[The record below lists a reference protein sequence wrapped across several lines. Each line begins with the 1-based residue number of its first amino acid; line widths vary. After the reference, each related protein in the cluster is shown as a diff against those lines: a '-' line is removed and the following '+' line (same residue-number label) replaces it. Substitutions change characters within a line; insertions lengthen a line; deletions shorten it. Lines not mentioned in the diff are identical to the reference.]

1 MSRILLVR
9 HGESEWNALGRWQG
23 QADPPLTDAG
33 RSQAILA
40 ARALG
45 QLDVI
50 AASDLLRAHHTAELI
65 AAELGVGPVHVDA
78 RLRERDAGEWSGL
91 TRDEVHQGWPGYL
104 ADDPLHADRR
114 PDDPPTEQRP
124 PQWEADDSL
133 VARTLPALDA
143 LAAAVG
149 DGEILVVTHSG
160 VIMALENLLGAPRV
174 RVPNLGAR
182 WFEWHGPGRL
192 QLGPRL
198 ALLDATVDQFPTDAD
213 AI

>member
-1 MSRILLVR
+1 MPRILLVR

-33 RSQAILA
+33 RNQALLA

-65 AAELGVGPVHVDA
+65 AAELGIGPVQVDA

-91 TRDEVHQGWPGYL
+91 TRPEVHAGWPGYL
-104 ADDPLHADRR
+104 ADDPLHADRH
-114 PDDPPTEQRP
+114 PDDPPVERRP
-124 PQWEADDSL
+124 PQWEPDELL
-133 VARTLPALDA
+133 VARTVPALDA
-143 LAAAVG
+143 LAAATD
-149 DGEILVVTHSG
+149 DGAILVVTHSG
-160 VIMALENLLGAPRV
+160 VIMALETLLGAPRV

-182 WFEWHGPGRL
+182 WFEWHGPGHL
-192 QLGPRL
+192 TLGSRV
-198 ALLDATVDQFPTDAD
+198 ALLDASVDQFPTDAD